1 MAEIL
6 FFGRLRDSVG
16 ASALTVAIPA
26 GMSDT
31 QSLRA
36 WLGGDYPALLD
47 PGVRTAVNAVLH
59 ADNAPFAEGDEIA
72 FLPPMSG
79 G

>member
-1 MAEIL
+1 MTDVL

-16 ASALTVAIPA
+16 ASALEVELPA
-26 GMSDT
+26 GVRDT
-31 QSLRA
+31 DSLRA
-36 WLGGDYPALLD
+36 WLGQEHPALND
-47 PGVRTAVNAVLH
+47 ASVRIAVNAELRPGG
-59 ADNAPFAEGDEIA
+59 APISENDEIA